1 MTVRPVSAYTELLFT
16 ALGVL
21 GFQRRNAELGIFFAG
36 LAHGFHGVGL
46 IVLDADHHPFNA
58 STFWMM
64 RAPEIILIRMLQHQP
79 VVGRQVRLALRAVE
93 HQGIHLFAS
102 GYN

>member
-1 MTVRPVSAYTELLFT
+1 MTVRPVSAYTSCFFT
-16 ALGVL
+16 ALGGVL

-58 STFWMM
+58 QHLLDDA
-64 RAPEIILIRMLQHQP
+64 RAGDNLIRMLQHQP
-79 VVGRQVRLALRAVE
+79 VVGRQVWLALRAV
-93 HQGIHLFAS
+93 
-102 GYN
+102 